1 MKRIISMIIGLM
13 MFTTVNPIHANV
25 DLEIDV
31 EGMVNGY
38 VNEPI
43 NGKVVTITLTDD
55 NYIFDSSAVDVG
67 DNITDWFITSIPDG
81 LTATVTDFS
90 ESVLQVS
97 FEGIV
102 TEEYNKQISVTVP
115 DPVII
120 PNDGSE
126 SIGDL
131 DNEPSDKAKFIIQKR
146 VPSAEYTGPFT
157 VSGIVKEDLEVQYVY
172 IRLVNTK
179 ATENMMNAEL
189 DLYNRL
195 HGKVVEVSSDQILK
209 VEYTGVPENE
219 DHSEI
224 DITIPAALT
233 ECNEDLKV
241 PNRED
246 VIFDIDPRQNESDT
260 HEETV
265 KVIVDKQIETA
276 EKEVVK
282 YIYVQHSIPRTG
294 VE

>member
-241 PNRED
+241 SNRED
-246 VIFDIDPRQNESDT
+246 VIFDINPEQKESNT
-260 HEETV
+260 PEETV
-265 KVIVDKQIETA
+265 KVIVDKQIETV
-276 EKEVVK
+276 EKEVIK
-282 YIYVQHSIPRTG
+282 YVYVQHSIPRTG

>member
-1 MKRIISMIIGLM
+1 MKKIIYLLVGLM
-13 MFTTVNPIHANV
+13 MLITVNPIHANV
-25 DLEIDV
+25 DLEIDI
-31 EGMVNGY
+31 EGIVDGY

-43 NGKVVTITLTDD
+43 NGKVVTITLTDE
-55 NYIFDSSAVDVG
+55 NYIFDSSTVDVG
-67 DNITDWFITSIPDG
+67 DNISDWFITSIPDG

-90 ESVLQVS
+90 ENALQVT
-97 FEGIV
+97 FEGTV
-102 TEEYNKQISVTVP
+102 ANEYNKQINVTVP

-120 PNDGSE
+120 PKDGSE

-146 VPSAEYTGPFT
+146 VLSAEYTGPFT

-172 IRLVNTK
+172 IRLINTK

-189 DLYNRL
+189 DLYNGL

-241 PNRED
+241 SNRED
-246 VIFDIDPRQNESDT
+246 VIFDINPEQKESNT
-260 HEETV
+260 PEETV
-265 KVIVDKQIETA
+265 KVIVDKQIETV
-276 EKEVVK
+276 EKEVIK
-282 YIYVQHSIPRTG
+282 YVYVQHSIPRTG

>member
-1 MKRIISMIIGLM
+1 MIIGLM

-241 PNRED
+241 SNRED
-246 VIFDIDPRQNESDT
+246 VIFDINPEQKESNT
-260 HEETV
+260 PEETV
-265 KVIVDKQIETA
+265 KVIVDKQIETV
-276 EKEVVK
+276 EKEVIK
-282 YIYVQHSIPRTG
+282 YVYVQHSIPRTG